1 MPARGPPKER
11 AAYDSEPLLHCQ
23 NRVECKSLFLNP
35 ESTLIL
41 ASTSAYRRALLERL
55 QIHFRVASP
64 RVDER
69 AQARETPLALARR
82 LARAKAA
89 AVARTEPEAWIIGS
103 DQVAACGRRVLG
115 KPLTRERCIEQ
126 LRSCSGRRV
135 RFITAVTLMR
145 AEGGR
150 RFEAVDTTQVRFR
163 RLDDASI
170 ERYVDREQPLDCAG
184 GFKSEGLGISLFE
197 SIESRDPTALIGLP
211 LIALSRLLRRA
222 GFTLP

>member
-1 MPARGPPKER
+1 MRLG
-11 AAYDSEPLLHCQ
+11 
-23 NRVECKSLFLNP
+23 
-35 ESTLIL
+35 L
-41 ASTSAYRRALLERL
+41 A
-55 QIHFRVASP
+55 FRVAAP
-64 RVDER
+64 RVEER
-69 AQARETPLALARR
+69 ARARETPLALARR
-82 LARAKAA
+82 LAGAKAA
-89 AVARTEPEAWIIGS
+89 AIAGTERDCWVIGS
-103 DQVAACGRRVLG
+103 DQVAARGRCVLG

-145 AEGGR
+145 ADGGE
-150 RFEAVDTTQVRFR
+150 RFEAVDTTLVSFR
-163 RLDDASI
+163 RLDEASI

-197 SIESRDPTALIGLP
+197 SIECRDPTALIGLP